1 MSLLFGIGLSRN
13 KDAYIAGREAA
24 RQATQNIKNQTI
36 SIAFVFT
43 TVQFNP
49 EKILKGVKAILGN
62 TALVGSSGAGIITS
76 SGIYMNAVAVLAVSS
91 TKIKFATAY
100 ETGLDKK
107 DLRDCGQRLARTAM
121 KGLETSRREIFI
133 IFVDGLIKNGS
144 QLIAGIKETLGIS
157 LPMIGGSSADDLK
170 FKKTYQFFN
179 KEVLTNSA
187 IGILVGENATIKIGI
202 RHGWKPLG
210 KPRIATGASGNVI
223 KSIDNKPAISIYE
236 DYFGKDNQEIKSGK
250 LIYLSI
256 RYPLGI
262 YLEGEEEYLLRNAID
277 IAQDGSL
284 ICQGD
289 IPQGATLKLM
299 MGTKETTLK
308 AAAQAAEQLKRIS
321 GKHKPPKF
329 AIIFDSFSRNR
340 LLGRSAK
347 DEIDVIKNILGNDI
361 PFVGF
366 YTYGEQAPLTALDYQ
381 GQSHFHNESIA
392 ILGIGEQ

>member
-1 MSLLFGIGLSRN
+1 MPLSFGIGLSRN

-24 RQATQNIKNQTI
+24 RQAAGIIKNQDI

-49 EKILKGVKAILGN
+49 EKILEGVKTVLSK
-62 TALVGSSGAGIITS
+62 TPVVGSSGAGIITS
-76 SGIYMNAVAVLAVSS
+76 SGIYMNAVAVLAISS
-91 TKIKFATAY
+91 TKIKFATACV
-100 ETGLDKK
+100 TDLDKK
-107 DLRDCGQRLARTAM
+107 DLRDCGQKLARIAL
-121 KGLETSRREIFI
+121 KGLGTSKREIFI
-133 IFVDGLIKNGS
+133 TFVDGLIKNGS

-157 LPMIGGSSADDLK
+157 LPIIGGSSADDLK

-179 KEVLTNSA
+179 KQVLTNSVV
-187 IGILVGENATIKIGI
+187 GVLVGENATIRIGI
-202 RHGWKPLG
+202 KHGWKPLG
-210 KPRIATGASGNVI
+210 KPRIATSASGNII

-236 DYFGKDNQEIKSGK
+236 DYFGKDNHEIKSGK

-277 IAQDGSL
+277 ITQDGSL

-289 IPQGATLKLM
+289 VPQNATLKLM
-299 MGTKETTLK
+299 MGTKETTLR
-308 AAAQAAEQLKRIS
+308 AAAQAAEELKRTS

-340 LLGRSAK
+340 LLG
-347 DEIDVIKNILGNDI
+347 
-361 PFVGF
+361 
-366 YTYGEQAPLTALDYQ
+366 
-381 GQSHFHNESIA
+381 
-392 ILGIGEQ
+392 